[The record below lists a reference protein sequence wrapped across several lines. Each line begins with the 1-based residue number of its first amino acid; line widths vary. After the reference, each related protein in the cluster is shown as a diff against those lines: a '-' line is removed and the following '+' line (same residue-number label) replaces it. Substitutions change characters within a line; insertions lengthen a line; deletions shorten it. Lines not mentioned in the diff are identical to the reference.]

1 MQLLLNLLK
10 KKQPRKKVI
19 LCPWSLFHS
28 VARSVWKCIKT
39 PLISFAFKNKWLDLI
54 NLREFWL
61 ILFLESYHLI
71 CVADNVPVRGENSK
85 GVFDILRGGEGGTVY
100 SVHSV
105 HSIQWTWSTLCWK
118 SRYGCGRSEPP
129 VQQYQPWSMTLLWL
143 SFRKINIVSSWVCF

>member
-1 MQLLLNLLK
+1 MHKKHLLLVLLS
-10 KKQPRKKVI
+10 RT
-19 LCPWSLFHS
+19 SG
-28 VARSVWKCIKT
+28 
-39 PLISFAFKNKWLDLI
+39 LI

-105 HSIQWTWSTLCWK
+105 HSIQ
-118 SRYGCGRSEPP
+118 
-129 VQQYQPWSMTLLWL
+129 
-143 SFRKINIVSSWVCF
+143 